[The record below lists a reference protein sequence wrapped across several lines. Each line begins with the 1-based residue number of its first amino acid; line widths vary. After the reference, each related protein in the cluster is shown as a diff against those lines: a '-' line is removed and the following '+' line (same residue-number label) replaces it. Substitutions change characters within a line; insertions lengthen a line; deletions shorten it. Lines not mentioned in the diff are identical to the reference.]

1 MGMVEEVEVE
11 ATEPLAAEEEGEPLG
26 VGTTGRAGYPGIVF
40 WEKTLKDLEINQQNC
55 TVTFIFVCV
64 FIEKRQKSN

>member
-1 MGMVEEVEVE
+1 MGMEEVEEVE
-11 ATEPLAAEEEGEPLG
+11 TMEPLAAEEEGEPLG
-26 VGTTGRAGYPGIVF
+26 VATTGRAGYPGNVF

-55 TVTFIFVCV
+55 TVTFNFVCV